1 MGGYDVVAL
10 VSGGKDSVMAA
21 MLAESYGHRVV
32 ALGNLLPSDARVEE
46 LDSHCFQTVGHNA
59 VEAYGE
65 LTGLPLFRRR
75 LRGASRHTE
84 MTYEVGAAECAGDE
98 VEDLRALLAAVV
110 AKMPS
115 VRAVSAGAI
124 LSDYQR
130 LRVEAVCSDLGLVS
144 LAYLWQQ
151 PQSSVLDLICDSHV
165 HAVLVKVAAMG
176 LDPKKHLG
184 ATLADARPTLREIE
198 RAFGSHCAGEGGEFE
213 TLVLDCPLFKR
224 ARLSIEGPPV
234 PEIVITSP
242 DPYAPSGHLAVAR
255 AAAVAVAKPAA
266 QRLAPGEVIDAG
278 AGGAPAPRA
287 ARRGA
292 AEAAEDARA
301 RGVVLGEAETHVF
314 SGTDAAAA
322 HVRAR
327 VPATHADDPAAAAA
341 ASAEA
346 ALRAAAAALGDA
358 FGLSWPDVDYV
369 QLCVRD
375 MNTFAAVN
383 AAYVRVV
390 PTHSPPARACVEL
403 PLPEGVPATVE
414 VFASRRRA
422 APDARRTRAG
432 TRAAPAVAAR
442 AVALVLGAGMHR
454 PVRAGGD
461 AARAVPPR
469 GKHRDGPGDPLDRRG
484 GGGPGARGAA
494 RLAQRGG
501 GGARR
506 GERLGA
512 RRGGRDGVR
521 GGLARRPGRERR
533 LARGGR
539 RARGGR
545 EERPVGRGAGRAR
558 RPAVGRGGGASP
570 RSRRR
575 EGGEKRRRTRRRR
588 PRRRRPRRRRPRRRR
603 PRRVDPSRDPRAR
616 APAPQGRRGGGPAR
630 ASGRRR
636 ARRSPGEDVGVPR
649 RRPRRRLGRRR
660 RRRRR
665 RRRGGASAR
674 RRVVSFDAERVG
686 ARFVENRWCFARA
699 AVARGDVTAAAVAGA
714 VEALGGALRA
724 AGLGWEHAGTFRGY
738 YAVPERSD
746 ASGEEKDILG
756 CFDRL
761 ETETELAGW
770 IRIGGES
777 ASPCALA
784 PALAVGFGETRDA
797 GLVLEVSA
805 ATRARCDGRGRT

>member
-422 APDARRTRAG
+422 APERAPPRRSLHVQSLSCWAPACIGPYAQAATRLGLCHLAGSIGMDPATLSIVGGGEDPALEARRAWRSAAAVA
-432 TRAAPAVAAR
+432 RAAGNDLARDAVVATVFVVGSRADPDASAASRAADDALEAVARSDRWVAELDAPGGPR
-442 AVALVLGAGMHR
+442 SVEAGVRVPAPVDEKEEKSDEERDGGDRDGGDRDGGDRDGGDRDGGDRDAWTPLVTRVRVPRLPKDAAVEVQPVLLDGAG
-454 PVRAGGD
+454 
-461 AARAVPPR
+461 
-469 GKHRDGPGDPLDRRG
+469 PG
-484 GGGPGARGAA
+484 
-494 RLAQRGG
+494 
-501 GGARR
+501 
-506 GERLGA
+506 E
-512 RRGGRDGVR
+512 
-521 GGLARRPGRERR
+521 
-533 LARGGR
+533 
-539 RARGGR
+539 
-545 EERPVGRGAGRAR
+545 
-558 RPAVGRGGGASP
+558 
-570 RSRRR
+570 
-575 EGGEKRRRTRRRR
+575 
-588 PRRRRPRRRRPRRRR
+588 
-603 PRRVDPSRDPRAR
+603 
-616 APAPQGRRGGGPAR
+616 APAKTSASHVDDR
-630 ASGRRR
+630 ADDSDDDDDDDDDD
-636 ARRSPGEDVGVPR
+636 A
-649 RRPRRRLGRRR
+649 
-660 RRRRR
+660 
-665 RRRGGASAR
+665 RGGASAR